1 MTKMTIR
8 MKTKQVRIKILNNP
22 KNIFRSRIKD
32 SNQIG
37 KNQIEIAIL
46 TNKKKR
52 RKDEI
57 KMKALTNKR
66 NQIKKE

>member
-1 MTKMTIR
+1 